1 MSEPSGSSLRSLSE
15 TEFAEQER
23 ERGRRIHHNDGVAWA
38 TVAGSYSRPVFEF
51 RRIRPGEAR
60 PARHLSLL
68 GYSHQVPD
76 PEMGTRSVGFMTM
89 ECDALRSFGIS
100 ALRSEKRAQVRKGLR
115 ECEVREIV
123 DLSAE
128 IDAIRAVAISQAAR
142 QMQTGQFDRP
152 PSYYTEQEAAWRL
165 SVQRCFGRTGWRW
178 LGAYVDGRLA
188 AYLTLLA
195 VEDHAI
201 FMAVKSHTDSF
212 RHCPSDALYFRALEE
227 LRDAR
232 WCRRV
237 VNGGVAHESLN
248 RFKGQFGF
256 APVSVA
262 YYSPNAGVVGVAKR
276 AWGLADAARRWFTRL
291 SRPVTRELRSQGPAA
306 AGRPEGPS
314 TTGGARPA

>member
-1 MSEPSGSSLRSLSE
+1 MSESGGVSLRGLDE

-76 PEMGTRSVGFMTM
+76 AEMGTRSVDFMTM
-89 ECDALRSFGIS
+89 EFGALRSFGIS

-115 ECEVREIV
+115 ECEIREIV

-128 IDAIRAVAISQAAR
+128 VDAIRTVAISQATR

-152 PSYYTEQEAAWRL
+152 PSYYIEQEAAWRL
-165 SVQRCFGRTGWRW
+165 SVQRCFGRKGWRW
-178 LGAYVDGRLA
+178 LGAYVDGRLT

-195 VEDHAI
+195 VEDHAF

-227 LRDAR
+227 LRDAT

-248 RFKGQFGF
+248 RFKSQFGF

-262 YYSPNAGVVGVAKR
+262 YYSRNAGVVGVAKR
-276 AWGLADAARRWFTRL
+276 AWGLADAARRLFT
-291 SRPVTRELRSQGPAA
+291 SQSGPA
-306 AGRPEGPS
+306 RKDLRFEEPPS
-314 TTGGARPA
+314 GARPLGRATIGNARSA